1 MDRGR
6 RHDLDGVRSR
16 HRVDRVMK
24 GHEKPSWT
32 RWLATAFLGLALL
45 ALVGLM
51 IANAV
56 MGG

>member
-1 MDRGR
+1 MDKGR
-6 RHDLDGVRSR
+6 RHDLDSVRSR

-24 GHEKPSWT
+24 GPEKPSWT

-56 MGG
+56 TG